1 MKPNSY
7 QVVNAF
13 HLAYFGRPPTPS
25 EQSEYTKIFHMAT
38 NDDMNEFV
46 NLYNTNQMYLDRY
59 HQSDN
64 DQFINELYQGLFG
77 RLPDEAGKQFY
88 LNRLNEDPG
97 AKDTIAIDIYYG
109 AQNEDKAL
117 LEEKAQAA
125 GYLTDQLQFNETIDL
140 TDSMVAEEVSKR
152 FDAYSQSQHPT
163 EMIDSLLTALG
174 GTVADLGNNES
185 PVGIWSQNGEF
196 KHVNLTLFENG
207 QFAFHVKYLTPATND
222 LFEYGTYLYDSSTG
236 VLTIDLESQ
245 EETGEFRPM
254 LNSLFDADIDNVYIK
269 NNTLHLVT
277 DQAGYLKLEK
287 VDKDEGANNLILKSE
302 HENEI
307 FAFSAGA
314 GEGAFPGKY
323 QVDGNVE
330 AEYGW
335 YTPAESA
342 GELNADIT
350 LDTLDTNEHQG
361 LSTQHSLT
369 ISLTGSQASLHGDTP
384 DIDLIA
390 C

>member
-1 MKPNSY
+1 MKLNSY

-13 HLAYFGRPPTPS
+13 HLAYFGRPPTPL
-25 EQSEYTKIFHMAT
+25 EQSEHTKIFHMAT
-38 NDDMNEFV
+38 NDDMHEFV

-59 HQSDN
+59 NQSDN

-117 LEEKAQAA
+117 LKEKAQAA
-125 GYLTDQLQFNETIDL
+125 EYLTDQLQFNETIDL
-140 TDSMVAEEVSKR
+140 TDSVVIEEVSKR

-163 EMIDSLLTALG
+163 EVIDSLLTALG
-174 GTVADLGNNES
+174 GTVADLGNNDS
-185 PVGIWSQNGEF
+185 PIGIWNQNGEF
-196 KHVNLTLFENG
+196 KDVTLALFENG
-207 QFAFHVKYLTPATND
+207 QFAFHVSYLTPATDD
-222 LFEYGTYLYDSSTG
+222 LFEYGTYLYNSSTG
-236 VLTIDLESQ
+236 VLTIDLESR
-245 EETGEFRPM
+245 EETGEFQPM
-254 LNSLFDADIDNVYIK
+254 LNSLFDADIDNIYIK

-287 VDKDEGANNLILKSE
+287 VEKDEGANNVILKSG

-314 GEGAFPGKY
+314 GEGTFLAKY
-323 QVDGNVE
+323 QVDGKVE

-335 YTPAESA
+335 YTWAEST
-342 GELNADIT
+342 GELNVDVK
-350 LDTLDTNEHQG
+350 LDTNEHQG
-361 LSTQHSLT
+361 LSTQNNLS
-369 ISLTGSQASLHGDTP
+369 ISLTGSQANLHGDTLN
-384 DIDLIA
+384 IDLIA
-390 C
+390 Y